1 MWTSYLVLPP
11 KEVVVQYITDHS
23 CLAKADD
30 HLLGTINLW
39 LYSLVLKVV
48 PCFVLTVFTGFLIKA
63 LYKAEERSARL
74 KVCTYIQI
82 TRLHFCF

>member
-1 MWTSYLVLPP
+1 M
-11 KEVVVQYITDHS
+11 DHS
-23 CLAKADD
+23 CLAQAED

-74 KVCTYIQI
+74 KVCKWLVLIICPQIGNQIQNS
-82 TRLHFCF
+82 